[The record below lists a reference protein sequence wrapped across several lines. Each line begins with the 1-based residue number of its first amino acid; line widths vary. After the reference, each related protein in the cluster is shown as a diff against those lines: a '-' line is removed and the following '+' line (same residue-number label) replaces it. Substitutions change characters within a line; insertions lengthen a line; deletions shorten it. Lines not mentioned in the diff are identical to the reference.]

1 MLVYNWVHPLLGGFI
16 GQEQCPS
23 GRKGAE
29 NCGAKAI
36 VECQQPL
43 LSVDLTQHC
52 QHWGCTT
59 SHLIKTKLRSLFTQP
74 HIKEFAKSGQI
85 CSPGAWT
92 WWHLQGRWWSRVWPP
107 PHPRTLQSSAG
118 QCHPCSALE
127 LPAVLLWPF
136 VLACNI
142 IGIIFF
148 KQSPPHRQGRRRSNL
163 ASHGWRW
170 QSVPGTCLA
179 LPL

>member
-1 MLVYNWVHPLLGGFI
+1 MHPLLGGFI

-59 SHLIKTKLRSLFTQP
+59 RHLIKTKLKYLF
-74 HIKEFAKSGQI
+74 I
-85 CSPGAWT
+85 
-92 WWHLQGRWWSRVWPP
+92 
-107 PHPRTLQSSAG
+107 
-118 QCHPCSALE
+118 
-127 LPAVLLWPF
+127 
-136 VLACNI
+136 
-142 IGIIFF
+142 
-148 KQSPPHRQGRRRSNL
+148 QSPPISKSFLNL
-163 ASHGWRW
+163 VEYVHLE
-170 QSVPGTCLA
+170 PGLDDICGEDDGPECDPRHTPGHYSPQRANVILA
-179 LPL
+179 LSWSCQQSSCGLLFWHVIL

>member
-1 MLVYNWVHPLLGGFI
+1 MHMLVYNWVHPLLGGFI

-59 SHLIKTKLRSLFTQP
+59 RHLIKTKLKYFFIKPSPYGPYQRVCLIWSNMLTWSLDLMTSAGKMMVQSVTP
-74 HIKEFAKSGQI
+74 ATPPDTTVLSGPMSSLL
-85 CSPGAWT
+85 CPGAA
-92 WWHLQGRWWSRVWPP
+92 
-107 PHPRTLQSSAG
+107 SS
-118 QCHPCSALE
+118 
-127 LPAVLLWPF
+127 
-136 VLACNI
+136 
-142 IGIIFF
+142 
-148 KQSPPHRQGRRRSNL
+148 
-163 ASHGWRW
+163 
-170 QSVPGTCLA
+170 
-179 LPL
+179 PLVAFYFSM

>member
-1 MLVYNWVHPLLGGFI
+1 MHPLLGGFI

-59 SHLIKTKLRSLFTQP
+59 RHLIKTELKDLF
-74 HIKEFAKSGQI
+74 I
-85 CSPGAWT
+85 
-92 WWHLQGRWWSRVWPP
+92 
-107 PHPRTLQSSAG
+107 
-118 QCHPCSALE
+118 
-127 LPAVLLWPF
+127 
-136 VLACNI
+136 
-142 IGIIFF
+142 
-148 KQSPPHRQGRRRSNL
+148 QSPPISKSLLNL
-163 ASHGWRW
+163 LNMFTWSLDLMTSAGKMMV
-170 QSVPGTCLA
+170 QSVTPATPPDTTVLSGPMSSLLCPGA
-179 LPL
+179 ASSPLVAFYFGM

>member
-1 MLVYNWVHPLLGGFI
+1 MHPLLGGFI

-59 SHLIKTKLRSLFTQP
+59 CHLIKTKLKYLFMQSP
-74 HIKEFAKSGQI
+74 HISKSLLNLVEYVHLEPGLDDI
-85 CSPGAWT
+85 CGEDDGPEC
-92 WWHLQGRWWSRVWPP
+92 
-107 PHPRTLQSSAG
+107 HPRYTPG
-118 QCHPCSALE
+118 HY
-127 LPAVLLWPF
+127 
-136 VLACNI
+136 
-142 IGIIFF
+142 
-148 KQSPPHRQGRRRSNL
+148 SPQWAN
-163 ASHGWRW
+163 
-170 QSVPGTCLA
+170 VILA
-179 LPL
+179 LPWSCQQSSCGLLFWNAIF